1 MRMPQT
7 TIACAI
13 AALAALVAVPS
24 ARQQDVQLAFRGKPQ
39 LVDCGDRACFRMYVE
54 ALDANGQPVELPD
67 QPKFE
72 VTESGR
78 ALRVAPRKFRENA
91 PAGSTTRTVVPRIS
105 LVLFDTSGSMKFKL
119 PSGEARFDAA
129 KNTLAQLAAT
139 LRDGVD
145 QMAVAPFDSVEVV
158 SRIANAEFQS
168 TRAGVQ
174 AQIDRLKLGANTAL
188 YSAVFEGLKKLEARN
203 VSGAQASLI
212 VFTDGKNDVLTA
224 PHDPGLLG
232 DNELPKVIARAK
244 EANVQVFA
252 IGFGTPGQNFD
263 ENALRQIAFPNQ
275 MNYFGAADA
284 SRLNQIFTTIAARGK
299 TFVRLLV
306 AMPER
311 REQLPRTIE
320 FNVQTAALSAT
331 SPLWER
337 PAMGEPPRANLTTD
351 ERPDVVLILDPAAG
365 GVPAVVIR
373 MIVLLTYA
381 AVLAGMWFGLPRV
394 IWPER
399 YIPKPALQA
408 AAARPGQRPAAGRVA
423 SHAVP
428 GQRQQAPRPEVTLPA
443 NRAPMRPNPGGDR
456 RSPPQP
462 PPGRVREAP
471 RAAQPPPEPLG
482 PREAGDATV
491 FIPPKKK

>member
-1 MRMPQT
+1 MRMPKT

-13 AALAALVAVPS
+13 AAVAALAAVPS

-78 ALRVAPRKFRENA
+78 ALRVAPRKVRENA
-91 PAGSTTRTVVPRIS
+91 PAGSNTRTVVPRIS
-105 LVLFDTSGSMKFKL
+105 LVLFDTSGSMKAKL

-129 KNTLAQLAAT
+129 KNTLAQLAAN

-145 QMAVAPFDSVEVV
+145 QMAVAPFDSVDVV

-212 VFTDGKNDVLTA
+212 VFTDGKNDVVTA

-232 DNELPKVIARAK
+232 DDELPKVIARAK

-263 ENALRQIAFPNQ
+263 ESALRQIAFPNP

-337 PAMGEPPRANLTTD
+337 PAMG
-351 ERPDVVLILDPAAG
+351 
-365 GVPAVVIR
+365 
-373 MIVLLTYA
+373 
-381 AVLAGMWFGLPRV
+381 
-394 IWPER
+394 
-399 YIPKPALQA
+399 
-408 AAARPGQRPAAGRVA
+408 
-423 SHAVP
+423 
-428 GQRQQAPRPEVTLPA
+428 
-443 NRAPMRPNPGGDR
+443 
-456 RSPPQP
+456 
-462 PPGRVREAP
+462 
-471 RAAQPPPEPLG
+471 
-482 PREAGDATV
+482 
-491 FIPPKKK
+491 